1 MRLHLQ
7 PEARLIFR
15 NTIKPQPVFQPINR
29 NSKRVSMVLLGLGCV
44 MVLTGIVSRA
54 IAVHASPQQEL
65 VSHVS
70 DFRHTAPQSPRNAGS
85 PLPIGGLLALGAALL
100 GAGMMIRR

>member
-15 NTIKPQPVFQPINR
+15 NTIKPQPVYQPINR
-29 NSKRVSMVLLGLGCV
+29 NTKRLSMLLLGLGCV
-44 MVLTGIVSRA
+44 MVLTGIVGRT

-65 VSHVS
+65 VPHVS
-70 DFRHTAPQSPRNAGS
+70 DFRHTAPQPPRNAGS

-100 GAGMMIRR
+100 GSGMMIRR